1 MIYLQD
7 GTVNN
12 VVVTATENVTL
23 NGTAFFLFEF
33 ISDNTL
39 KPIYFTAED
48 VSTNICRYN
57 QFEIELVS
65 STSGRIDPLIGII
78 DLEINGY
85 YKYRIYQQESPT
97 NLNPLST
104 GSLVENGKVYVL
116 GDPLKPITTSYDS
129 NDDNEF
135 IAYQ

>member
-57 QFEIELVS
+57 QFNIQLVD
-65 STSGRIDPLIGII
+65 STSGLINPLVGII
-78 DLEINGY
+78 NLEINGY
-85 YKYRIYQQESPT
+85 YKYNIYQQEDEF
-97 NLNPLST
+97 NLDPLLAD
-104 GSLVENGKVYVL
+104 GIVENGKVYVL
-116 GDPLKPITTSYDS
+116 GDLKPVTTSYTD

-135 IAYQ
+135 IAYE

>member
-33 ISDNTL
+33 ISDNTYS
-39 KPIYFTAED
+39 PVYFTAED

-57 QFEIELVS
+57 QFNIQLVD
-65 STSGRIDPLIGII
+65 STSGLINPLVGII
-78 DLEINGY
+78 NLEINGY
-85 YKYRIYQQESPT
+85 YKYNIYQQEDEF
-97 NLNPLST
+97 NLDPLLAD
-104 GSLVENGKVYVL
+104 GIVENGKVYVL
-116 GDPLKPITTSYDS
+116 GDLKPVTTSYTD

-135 IAYQ
+135 IAYE